1 MERTLSI
8 NERWCV
14 HDSKV
19 NLAALLND
27 PRKVRRDH
35 DLFTKTWGEAFRA
48 LGEASSIPRSKYI
61 PNVVRG
67 HFNDYLDETR
77 DGYLRHESKS
87 IVDEDS
93 MNDGTLK
100 LQSAA
105 KFDEKKRALRKSS
118 ATLNAI
124 PKIFLHKDFSMM
136 IPTTFTSVLNSQDTT
151 NSRKESSS
159 SKLLQEKLS
168 HYLDM
173 VEVAIARQISVQSEA
188 FFKAMSFHEKLHE
201 YLNSTL
207 VKTQQLLLKTQQIR
221 SAIVTCSLRV
231 VQLHRERTNSS
242 NLLTKLHLMVTVHQT
257 QPTIQLLLS
266 TNEYAG
272 SLDLIRTTQ
281 DVLHQELNGIQCF
294 RHLGCQLTEMERVI
308 GQMMKQEME
317 ECFKIEMNR
326 PISDGHTCSQPH
338 RVTAVT
344 LGLLRLGHFDFIDGY
359 REEIESSVKRII
371 KDIVCDAVNQH
382 CDVIM
387 EHETLASKM
396 RMLDFKSWIE
406 MLDCVF
412 DALIVFLRRI
422 KTLIELVSEVGL
434 ASVERGD
441 TYRSTQG
448 KHKEPRVVDVPTNHV
463 EYNDANNPFIDD
475 SMDDLASYEDE
486 LVATAAHCYIT
497 DDQQSSQSS
506 EQNETET
513 TSSYSEETISS
524 EDFEKLS
531 KVLRS
536 TLCWVVGFQHDRCV
550 KILLAKGKDN
560 SLDKLKSSEFLVLAK
575 SVKRY
580 TNEAD
585 ALISPSCGDNGE
597 STTTHRRLNNESCA
611 GINGPLGGA
620 IQSQA
625 SRFIS
630 RFHDERKNKLSLI
643 LDNEVW
649 KQAEVPPELSLL
661 LQNLVDGKLSSSE
674 HEVTRSNKSCEL
686 LVLDDR
692 RFAVVGTVLMLLKMV
707 SEYCRCCDDLPM
719 SATDLV
725 HRLRDLLTFFNSR
738 TCQLVLGAG
747 ALQLVGLKTITTKH
761 LSLASQCLELVLYC
775 LPSIRTHFESQL
787 MKVHHVNDDHMK
799 HRAVLRHFDHV
810 AKIYQE
816 HIMEIENKLLA
827 IVENVVTRNLKK
839 WEVKAPVPSSTMRN
853 VCKQICKFHE
863 TIRVLLPEKQTKGIL
878 IRLNNEFKRQIHDS
892 LTQWNIRNDGG
903 PQHGLVAADLKYYE
917 LSIKGLPGIENVELL
932 LQTVWDAI

>member
-1 MERTLSI
+1 
-8 NERWCV
+8 
-14 HDSKV
+14 
-19 NLAALLND
+19 
-27 PRKVRRDH
+27 
-35 DLFTKTWGEAFRA
+35 
-48 LGEASSIPRSKYI
+48 
-61 PNVVRG
+61 
-67 HFNDYLDETR
+67 
-77 DGYLRHESKS
+77 KS
-87 IVDEDS
+87 CA
-93 MNDGTLK
+93 TLK
-100 LQSAA
+100 S
-105 KFDEKKRALRKSS
+105 
-118 ATLNAI
+118 I

-136 IPTTFTSVLNSQDTT
+136 IPTTFASVLTSQDAT

-231 VQLHRERTNSS
+231 VQLHRERMNSAD
-242 NLLTKLHLMVTVHQT
+242 LLTKLHLMVTVHQT

-281 DVLHQELNGIQCF
+281 DVLQQELNGIQCF

-317 ECFKIEMNR
+317 DCFRIEINR
-326 PISDGHTCSQPH
+326 PMSDGHMCSQPH

-344 LGLLRLGHFDFIDGY
+344 LGLLRLGHFDFIDSY

-387 EHETLASKM
+387 EHETLAAKM
-396 RMLDFKSWIE
+396 RMLDFKSWVE

-412 DALIVFLRRI
+412 DALIVFVRRM
-422 KTLIELVSEVGL
+422 KTFIELVSEVGL

-441 TYRSTQG
+441 TYRSSRR
-448 KHKEPRVVDVPTNHV
+448 KHKVEPRVVDVSTNHV
-463 EYNDANNPFIDD
+463 EYDDSNNLFIGE

-486 LVATAAHCYIT
+486 LVATAAHCYVT
-497 DDQQSSQSS
+497 EDDQQSSQSS
-506 EQNETET
+506 EQNEAET
-513 TSSYSEETISS
+513 TSNCSEETISS

-585 ALISPSCGDNGE
+585 ALIATSCGDN
-597 STTTHRRLNNESCA
+597 

-674 HEVTRSNKSCEL
+674 NEVTRSEDPTSSKSCEL
-686 LVLDDR
+686 LVLDGR
-692 RFAVVGTVLMLLKMV
+692 RFAVVGTVLMLMKMV

-799 HRAVLRHFDHV
+799 HKAVLRHFDHV
-810 AKIYQE
+810 TRIYQE

-827 IVENVVTRNLKK
+827 IVENVVTRNIKK

-853 VCKQICKFHE
+853 ICKQICKFHE

-878 IRLNNEFKRQIHDS
+878 IRLNKEFKRQIHDS

-932 LQTVWDAI
+932 LQTVWDA